1 MQREKQQLLCPFSP
15 LVLHGTAGSRAT
27 ERERDGGR
35 EGWVG
40 GNVNEGEK
48 RQHKK
53 KSNYFDEGKW
63 GEEEGWGGRLD
74 EMIFISGGERI
85 KMSKRREASRFSE
98 VCERERT

>member
-35 EGWVG
+35 EGWMG
-40 GNVNEGEK
+40 GKKNVNEREK

-53 KSNYFDEGKW
+53 SQTTLMRE
-63 GEEEGWGGRLD
+63 
-74 EMIFISGGERI
+74 SGER
-85 KMSKRREASRFSE
+85 RRAGGAD
-98 VCERERT
+98 

>member
-35 EGWVG
+35 EGWMKKKKKK
-40 GNVNEGEK
+40 NVNEREK

-53 KSNYFDEGKW
+53 VK
-63 GEEEGWGGRLD
+63 LL
-74 EMIFISGGERI
+74 
-85 KMSKRREASRFSE
+85 
-98 VCERERT
+98 